1 MALLHFR
8 LSSLLCIKSVTHY
21 NYFLRLEHLTSNLTY
36 TTQLLLLTIM
46 KEMVINI
53 KLNTAF
59 VYMHALKRACK
70 RSMDN
75 ESAKS

>member
-1 MALLHFR
+1 
-8 LSSLLCIKSVTHY
+8 
-21 NYFLRLEHLTSNLTY
+21 
-36 TTQLLLLTIM
+36 M

-59 VYMHALKRACK
+59 VYMHVLKRACK